1 MLSNAIISQNF
12 ISGYTSG
19 FSISCMV
26 FFTIVIVAKYFI
38 GVEECPLFDDGV
50 GHGEFELWNSTHE
63 KYNESPNLLQEN
75 LLYYNASRLATHPVY
90 VNGTEDVKGHISG
103 ACSTEWKLPEEYCN
117 TKAEICESSA
127 FITSEKVLIKK
138 CSLTGN
144 RTRAAGVRI
153 RNPNP

>member
-1 MLSNAIISQNF
+1 
-12 ISGYTSG
+12 
-19 FSISCMV
+19 MV

-63 KYNESPNLLQEN
+63 KYSESPNLLQEN

-90 VNGTEDVKGHISG
+90 VNGTEDVKGHISA

-127 FITSEKVLIKK
+127 FITTEKVQIKK